1 MFINYLLS
9 RKIAYINQFSV
20 RLLNSLR
27 YLFIKNDSLIFRI
40 KEITDFYPINIRLY
54 EQALTHKSVAL
65 HDKEGHSIDNERL
78 EYLGDAVLDTV
89 LADFLFKKFPYE
101 DEGFLTQMRSKV
113 VNRKQLSLL
122 AESIGLDK
130 LVKLDQRRRNVHSS
144 IYGNAFEAFIG
155 AIYLDI
161 GYEKTKKYII
171 KDLLHNHID
180 ICKLKATETNHKS
193 VLLESAQ
200 KQNLLISFRTVENP
214 KRENTFI
221 SSVIID
227 GKEYEKAMG
236 RSKKEAEQNASSIA
250 LKTLQSTINT

>member
-1 MFINYLLS
+1 MSIFS
-9 RKIAYINQFSV
+9 RFRYIF
-20 RLLNSLR
+20 
-27 YLFIKNDSLIFRI
+27 KKKDSLVYRI
-40 KEITDFYPINIRLY
+40 KDITNFYPINIRLY

-65 HDKEGHSIDNERL
+65 HDKDGHSIDNERL
-78 EYLGDAVLDTV
+78 EYLGDAVLDIV

-122 AESIGLDK
+122 VESIELDK
-130 LVKLDQRRRNVHSS
+130 LVKLDQKRRNVHSS

-161 GYEKTKKYII
+161 GYERTKNYII

-193 VLLESAQ
+193 VLLEYSQ

-214 KRENTFI
+214 KKENTFI

-236 RSKKEAEQNASSIA
+236 RSKKEAEQNASFIA
-250 LKTLQSTINT
+250 LKVLQPSVSN